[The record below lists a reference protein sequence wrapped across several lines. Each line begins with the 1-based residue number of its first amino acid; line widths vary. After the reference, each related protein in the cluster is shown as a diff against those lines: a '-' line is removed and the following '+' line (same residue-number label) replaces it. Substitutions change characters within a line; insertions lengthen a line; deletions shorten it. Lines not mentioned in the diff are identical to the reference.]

1 MFLCGRFPHGKIK
14 KSPGAN
20 PRNSGNL
27 ALRRQSWPDTILLC
41 SRRYSTGDPPL
52 AGSPLRILG
61 AQKSQKQ
68 MATDGQI
75 MGLMGHHQT
84 IYILLYTESWVS
96 PEKMQKNHRPNKFH
110 CPKILHC
117 RCTLLRGTCRKT
129 RSFVGTSPECSCRS
143 ISARSCLD
151 ILDLPQKG
159 S

>member
-1 MFLCGRFPHGKIK
+1 M
-14 KSPGAN
+14 
-20 PRNSGNL
+20 
-27 ALRRQSWPDTILLC
+27 ILLC

-68 MATDGQI
+68 MATDGPI

-84 IYILLYTESWVS
+84 IYIYMLLQYILSRGF
-96 PEKMQKNHRPNKFH
+96 PQKKMQKITDPTNLH

-151 ILDLPQKG
+151 SLDLSQKG